1 MAVTLTN
8 VVRHSS
14 GDQMKVV
21 ATCTTATG
29 IDTITA
35 ASLGLTIIEDA
46 SAISSVGYAYDIV
59 PATGGA
65 SATITV
71 YYVTSATTSPLT
83 AYGSG
88 ALVVA
93 PTIVVYGR

>member
-8 VVRHSS
+8 VVRHSA
-14 GDQMKVV
+14 GDQIKVV

-35 ASLGLTIIEDA
+35 ASLGLNYIEDIYA
-46 SAISSVGYAYDIV
+46 TSSVGYTYDIV

-65 SATITV
+65 TATITV

-83 AYGSG
+83 AFGAG

-93 PTIVVYGR
+93 PTIVAYGR